1 VPLALSEDHRDL
13 ADSVAAFARRAA
25 PIAAT
30 RTSFGQYARGGRP
43 EFWDTLLR
51 DGLHAIHLPERH
63 GGADAGLPELAVVVE
78 QLAHSLVPGP
88 YVPTVITSA
97 VLAAAPESDLVEELL
112 GAYSGGATGAL
123 VRGEGLTA
131 VRGGDSAIGPAWTV
145 EGISGPVIGLPGSE
159 VVLVRAWVDEAGVES
174 VGGES
179 VWFWL
184 RDGAT
189 ATVHTDEPTDLTRS
203 VGRLELTGHPVATA
217 DVLPELDADRVELT
231 VNALLAAEASGL
243 TRWCVE
249 TAVDYVRTRE
259 QFGKPVGSFQA
270 VQHKAALMLVDAEI
284 TCAAAWDAA
293 RAAEQS
299 AEQGRLAAAQAA
311 LTALPRGIDTA
322 LACVTLLGGIGF
334 TWEHDVHLYWRRAIS
349 IASVVG
355 TEEQSATRLGEAAL
369 AGDRDFSF
377 VDPSEFTDL
386 RTRVRSVL
394 DEARTLS
401 DDAVGATE
409 RDPARGGARRAR
421 LAEAGL
427 VAPHYPEPYGL
438 GAGPGEQAVIAQE
451 FARRGLDQP
460 STIIGEWVLPTL
472 LVHGTE
478 AQKER
483 FIAPTLRGEIVW
495 CQLFSEPGAGSDLAA
510 LSTKA
515 REVGGG
521 WSLSGQKVWTSKAHQ
536 ADWGV
541 CLARTDPDA
550 PKHRG
555 ISYFLIDMRSPG
567 IDVRPLRQSTGRSEF
582 NEVFLD
588 DVFVPEDCLV
598 AELGQGWKLAATTL
612 SNERLSMGATLTR
625 GSTQLL
631 KTLIEDGRQGGSRA
645 EAVRVLG
652 RNTGRELALAAL
664 NLRSVLGR
672 MSGQGVG
679 AEISVQKVFSA
690 IAQRDG
696 SRAMLSVLG
705 PQGCISGPLDDQRA
719 NVVLDH
725 IGLPAVLFGGG
736 TIEIQLNVIAQRV
749 LGLPR

>member
-1 VPLALSEDHRDL
+1 MPLALNDDHRDL

-25 PIAAT
+25 PVAT
-30 RTSFGQYARGGRP
+30 TRAQFGQHAAGKRP

-51 DGLHAIHLPERH
+51 NGLHAIHLPERH
-63 GGADAGLPELAVVVE
+63 GGAGAGLAELAVVIE
-78 QLAHSLVPGP
+78 QLGHSLVPGP
-88 YVPTVITSA
+88 YLPTVIASS
-97 VLAAAPESDLVEELL
+97 VLAGAPQGDLVDELL
-112 GAYSGGATGAL
+112 GAFGDGATGAL
-123 VRGEGLTA
+123 VATDGLTA
-131 VRGGDSAIGPAWTV
+131 VRNGESGTDWTV
-145 EGISGPVIGLPGSE
+145 EGVSAPVLGLPGAE
-159 VVLVRAWVDEAGVES
+159 VVLVRASVEEADGS
-174 VGGES
+174 DGDP
-179 VWFWL
+179 VWFRL
-184 RDGAT
+184 GAGAT
-189 ATVHTDEPTDLTRS
+189 ATVHTDEGTDLTRS
-203 VGRLELTGHPVATA
+203 VGCLQLTGHRVTA
-217 DVLPELDADRVELT
+217 ADLLPAPDHVELT
-231 VNALLAAEASGL
+231 VNGLLAAEASGIA
-243 TRWCVE
+243 RWCVE

-284 TCAAAWDAA
+284 ACAAAWDAA
-293 RAAEQS
+293 RAAEQGT
-299 AEQGRLAAAQAA
+299 EQRRLAAAQAA

-369 AGDRDFSF
+369 VSERDFSF
-377 VDPSEFTDL
+377 VDESDFTDL
-386 RTRVRSVL
+386 RARVGSVL
-394 DEARTLS
+394 DEVCTLP
-401 DDAVGATE
+401 DDAVVSTGWA
-409 RDPARGGARRAR
+409 PARGGARRAR

-427 VAPHYPEPYGL
+427 VAPHYPVPYGL
-438 GAGPGEQAVIAQE
+438 GAGPAEQAAIGQE

-460 STIIGEWVLPTL
+460 STVIGEWVLPTI
-472 LVHGTE
+472 LVHGSE

-483 FIAPTLRGEIVW
+483 FVEPTLRGEIVW
-495 CQLFSEPGAGSDLAA
+495 CQLFSEPGAGSDLAG

-515 REVGGG
+515 RKVDGG
-521 WSLSGQKVWTSKAHQ
+521 WSLSGQKVWNSMAHE

-550 PKHRG
+550 AKHRG
-555 ISYFLIDMRSPG
+555 ISYFLVDMRTPG
-567 IDVRPLRQSTGRSEF
+567 VDVRPLRQSTGRSEF

-588 DVFVPEDCLV
+588 DVFVPDDCLV
-598 AELGQGWKLAATTL
+598 AEPGHGWKLAVTTL
-612 SNERLSMGATLTR
+612 SNERLSMGNQLSH
-625 GSTQLL
+625 GSTHLL
-631 KTLIEDGRQGGSRA
+631 KSLIADGRQSGSRA

-652 RNTGRELALAAL
+652 RNTGREMALAAL

-672 MSGQGVG
+672 LSGLDVG
-679 AEISVQKVFSA
+679 AEISVQKVFNA

-696 SRAMLSVLG
+696 SRTMLGLLG
-705 PQGCISGPLDDQRA
+705 PRGCVSGPVDAEPTNL
-719 NVVLDH
+719 VVDH

>member
-1 VPLALSEDHRDL
+1 MPLALTDDHRDL

-25 PIAAT
+25 PLTAT
-30 RTSFGQYARGGRP
+30 RASFDRYAAGGRP
-43 EFWDTLLR
+43 EFWDTLRR
-51 DGLHAIHLPERH
+51 DGLHAIHLPERY

-97 VLAAAPESDLVEELL
+97 VLAAAPESDLVAELV
-112 GAYSGGATGAL
+112 GAFGDGATGAL
-123 VRGEGLTA
+123 VLSGDLTA
-131 VRGGDSAIGPAWTV
+131 VRGGDSAEGAAWNV
-145 EGISGPVIGLPGSE
+145 EGISDPVLGLPGAE
-159 VVLVRAWVDEAGVES
+159 VVLVRASVKQDGVDDSEGDP
-174 VGGES
+174 
-179 VWFWL
+179 VWFRL
-184 RDGAT
+184 REGAT
-189 ATVHTDEPTDLTRS
+189 ATVHTDEGTDLTRS
-203 VGRLELTGHPVATA
+203 VGRLELTGHPVIAA
-217 DVLPELDADRVELT
+217 DVLPALEADRVELT

-243 TRWCVE
+243 TRWCVG

-270 VQHKAALMLVDAEI
+270 VQHKAALMLLDAEI

-293 RAAEQS
+293 RAAEQGG
-299 AEQGRLAAAQAA
+299 EQRRLAAAQAA

-334 TWEHDVHLYWRRAIS
+334 TWEHDVHLYWRRAVS
-349 IASVVG
+349 IAAVVG
-355 TEEQSATRLGEAAL
+355 TDEQSATRLGEAAL
-369 AGDRDFSF
+369 VSTRDFSF
-377 VDPSEFTDL
+377 VDDSEFADL
-386 RTRVRSVL
+386 RAQVGSVL
-394 DEARTLS
+394 NEVLGG
-401 DDAVGATE
+401 DAETRSAG
-409 RDPARGGARRAR
+409 GGARQAR

-427 VAPHYPEPYGL
+427 VAPHYPQPYGL
-438 GAGPGEQAVIAQE
+438 GAGPAEQAVIARE
-451 FARRGLDQP
+451 FARRGLEQP
-460 STIIGEWVLPTL
+460 TTIIGEWVLPTL
-472 LVHGTE
+472 LVHGSE
-478 AQKER
+478 AQKQR
-483 FIAPTLRGEIVW
+483 FIGPSLRGEIVW

-515 REVGGG
+515 NKIAGG
-521 WSLSGQKVWTSKAHQ
+521 WSLSGQKVWTSKAHE

-555 ISYFLIDMRSPG
+555 ISYFLVDMRSPG
-567 IDVRPLRQSTGRSEF
+567 VDVRPLHQSTGRAEF

-588 DVFVPEDCLV
+588 DVFVPDDCLV
-598 AELGQGWKLAATTL
+598 AEPGQGWKLAATTL
-612 SNERLSMGATLTR
+612 TNERLSMGTRLTR

-631 KTLIEDGRQGGSRA
+631 KTLIASGQYGGSRA

-652 RNTGRELALAAL
+652 RNTGREMALAAL
-664 NLRSVLGR
+664 SLRSVLGR
-672 MSGQGVG
+672 LSGLDVG
-679 AEISVQKVFSA
+679 SEISVQKVFSA

-696 SRAMLSVLG
+696 SRAMLGVLG
-705 PQGCISGPLDDQRA
+705 PQGCLSGPLDAPHTDP
-719 NVVLDH
+719 VLDH